1 MNVMEITLQYS
12 KRKVSRKHQTSICSS
27 MSHLDAC
34 TQVCTCE
41 YVCVW
46 TCVQTC
52 LHTWGWKGSWTDD
65 YHIYVLV
72 LVLAIAMIQHQDQG
86 NLPRQMLNLEAYG
99 FGGLDSAMIL
109 LCSRQMWHDSGAV
122 AESLNP
128 NLEVGGGYIVSR
140 RKRMLTGNSMGS
152 WNLKPTPGTYFLP
165 QGHTF

>member
-1 MNVMEITLQYS
+1 
-12 KRKVSRKHQTSICSS
+12 
-27 MSHLDAC
+27 MSHLDASI
-34 TQVCTCE
+34 QVCTCE
-41 YVCVW
+41 HVCVW

-52 LHTWGWKGSWTDD
+52 LHPWGWKGSWTDD

-86 NLPRQMLNLEAYG
+86 NLPRKMLNLEAYG

-109 LCSRQMWHDSGAV
+109 LCSRQTWHDSGAV

-128 NLEVGGGYIVSR
+128 NLDVGGGYIVSR

-152 WNLKPTPGTYFLP
+152 WNLKPTPVTYFLP
-165 QGHTF
+165 QGHTFESIPSTSTNWRQII

>member
-1 MNVMEITLQYS
+1 
-12 KRKVSRKHQTSICSS
+12 
-27 MSHLDAC
+27 MSHLDASI
-34 TQVCTCE
+34 QVCTCE
-41 YVCVW
+41 HVCVW

-52 LHTWGWKGSWTDD
+52 LHTWGWKGSWTDN

-86 NLPRQMLNLEAYG
+86 NLPRKMLNLEAYG

-109 LCSRQMWHDSGAV
+109 LCSRQTWHDSGAV

-128 NLEVGGGYIVSR
+128 NLDVGAGYIVSR

-152 WNLKPTPGTYFLP
+152 WNFKPIPVTYFLP
-165 QGHTF
+165 QGHTFESIPSTSTNWRQII